1 MTTVIKPKRSFTPL
15 AIPAASALEIGE
27 LAMNASDGK
36 FYTKLT
42 NGTVKELGGAGS
54 VILQDVTTNGNIT
67 TNDIILNG
75 SDLIFEGLLENAFET
90 TLKVVEPTA
99 DNVIRLPNVSGD
111 VITTGNLTKD
121 GTTTGDPLTGEGDA
135 IAFAIALGG

>member
-1 MTTVIKPKRSFTPL
+1 MSTVIKPKRSFTPL
-15 AIPAASALEIGE
+15 AIPAASALEVGE

-36 FYTKLT
+36 FYTKLQ
-42 NGTVKELGGAGS
+42 NNTVKELGGAGS

-75 SDLIFEGLLENAFET
+75 SNLVFEGLLENAFET
-90 TLKVVEPTA
+90 TLKVVEPTG
-99 DNVIRLPNVSGD
+99 DRIIRLPNVNGD
-111 VITTGNLTKD
+111 IITTGNLTKD

>member
-1 MTTVIKPKRSFTPL
+1 MSTVIKPKRSFTPL

-121 GTTTGDPLTGEGDA
+121 GTTSGDPLTGEGDA

>member
-1 MTTVIKPKRSFTPL
+1 MSTVIKPKRSFTPL
-15 AIPAASALEIGE
+15 AIPAASALEVGE

-36 FYTKLT
+36 FYTKLQ
-42 NGTVKELGGAGS
+42 NNTVKELGGAGS

-67 TNDIILNG
+67 TNDIVLNG
-75 SDLIFEGLLENAFET
+75 SNLVFEGLLENAFET
-90 TLKVVEPTA
+90 TLKVVEPTG
-99 DNVIRLPNVSGD
+99 DRIIRLPNVNGD
-111 VITTGNLTKD
+111 IITTGNLTKD

>member
-1 MTTVIKPKRSFTPL
+1 
-15 AIPAASALEIGE
+15 
-27 LAMNASDGK
+27 MNASDGK
-36 FYTKLT
+36 FYTKLQ
-42 NGTVKELGGAGS
+42 NNTVKELGGAGS

-75 SDLIFEGLLENAFET
+75 SNLVFEGLLENAFET
-90 TLKVVEPTA
+90 TLKVVEPTG
-99 DNVIRLPNVSGD
+99 DRIIRLPNVNGD

>member
-1 MTTVIKPKRSFTPL
+1 MSTVIKPKRSFTPL
-15 AIPAASALEIGE
+15 AIPAASALEVGE

-36 FYTKLT
+36 FYTKLQ
-42 NGTVKELGGAGS
+42 NNTVKELGGAGS

-67 TNDIILNG
+67 TNDIVLNG
-75 SDLIFEGLLENAFET
+75 SNLVFEGLLENAFET
-90 TLKVVEPTA
+90 TLKVVEPTG
-99 DNVIRLPNVSGD
+99 DRIIRLPNVNGD

>member
-1 MTTVIKPKRSFTPL
+1 MATVIKPKRSEVALSVPGSSSL
-15 AIPAASALEIGE
+15 AVGE

-36 FYTKLT
+36 FYTKLS

-67 TNDIILNG
+67 TNNIVLNG
-75 SDLIFEGLLENAFET
+75 SDLVFEGYLANAYET
-90 TLKVVEPTA
+90 TLRVVEPTA
-99 DNVIRLPNVSGD
+99 DNLIKLPNVSGD

-121 GTTTGDPLTGEGDA
+121 GTATGDPLAAEGDA
-135 IAFAIALGG
+135 VAFAIALGG

>member
-1 MTTVIKPKRSFTPL
+1 MSTEIKKKLSFTPL
-15 AIPAASALEIGE
+15 QIPAASALEVGE

-36 FYTKLT
+36 FYTKLS

-67 TNDIILNG
+67 TNNIVLNG
-75 SDLIFEGLLENAFET
+75 SDLVFEGYLANAYET
-90 TLKVVEPTA
+90 TLRVVEPTA
-99 DNVIRLPNVSGD
+99 DNLIKLPNVSGD

-121 GTTTGDPLTGEGDA
+121 GTATGDPLAAEGDA
-135 IAFAIALGG
+135 VAFAIALGG

>member
-1 MTTVIKPKRSFTPL
+1 MSTVIKPKRSFTPL
-15 AIPAASALEIGE
+15 QIPAASALEVGE
-27 LAMNASDGK
+27 LSMNAADGK
-36 FYTKLT
+36 FYTKMQ

-75 SDLIFEGLLENAFET
+75 SNLVFEGLLENAFET
-90 TLKVVEPTA
+90 TLKVVEPTG
-99 DNVIRLPNVSGD
+99 DRIIRLPNVNGD
-111 VITTGNLTKD
+111 IITTGNLTKD

>member
-1 MTTVIKPKRSFTPL
+1 MSTVIKPKRSFTPL
-15 AIPAASALEIGE
+15 AIPAASALEVGE

-36 FYTKLT
+36 FYTKLQ
-42 NGTVKELGGAGS
+42 NNTVKELGGAGS

-75 SDLIFEGLLENAFET
+75 SNLVFEGLLENAFET

-99 DNVIRLPNVSGD
+99 DNIIRLPNVSGD

>member
-1 MTTVIKPKRSFTPL
+1 MSTVIKPKRSFTPL
-15 AIPAASALEIGE
+15 QIPASSALQIGE

-36 FYTKLT
+36 FYTKLQ

-67 TNDIILNG
+67 TNDIVLNG
-75 SDLIFEGLLENAFET
+75 SDLVFEGYLANAYET
-90 TLKVVEPTA
+90 TLRVVEPTA
-99 DNVIRLPNVSGD
+99 DNIVRLPNVSGD

-121 GTTTGDPLTGEGDA
+121 GTASGDPLAAEGDA
-135 IAFAIALGG
+135 VAFAIALGG

>member
-1 MTTVIKPKRSFTPL
+1 MSTVIKPKRSFTPL
-15 AIPAASALEIGE
+15 AIPAASALEVGE

-36 FYTKLT
+36 FYTKLQ
-42 NGTVKELGGAGS
+42 NNTVKELGGAGS

-75 SDLIFEGLLENAFET
+75 SNLVFEGLLENAFET
-90 TLKVVEPTA
+90 TLKVVEPTG
-99 DNVIRLPNVSGD
+99 DRIIRLPNVNGD

>member
-1 MTTVIKPKRSFTPL
+1 MSTVIKPKRSFTPL
-15 AIPAASALEIGE
+15 AIPAASALEVGE

-36 FYTKLT
+36 FYTKLQ
-42 NGTVKELGGAGS
+42 NNTVKELGGAGS

-75 SDLIFEGLLENAFET
+75 SNLVFEGLLENAFET
-90 TLKVVEPTA
+90 TLKVVEPTG
-99 DNVIRLPNVSGD
+99 DRIIRLPNVNGD

-121 GTTTGDPLTGEGDA
+121 GTTAGDPLTGEGTP
-135 IAFAIALGG
+135 LLLQLL

>member
-121 GTTTGDPLTGEGDA
+121 GTTSGDPLTGEGDA

>member
-1 MTTVIKPKRSFTPL
+1 MSTVIKPKRSFTPL
-15 AIPAASALEIGE
+15 AIPAASALEVGE

-36 FYTKLT
+36 FYTKLQ
-42 NGTVKELGGAGS
+42 NNTVKELGGAGS
-54 VILQDVTTNGNIT
+54 VILQDVATNGNIT

-75 SDLIFEGLLENAFET
+75 SNLVFEGLLENAFET
-90 TLKVVEPTA
+90 TLKVVEPTG
-99 DNVIRLPNVSGD
+99 DRIIRLPNVNGD

>member
-1 MTTVIKPKRSFTPL
+1 MSTVIKPKRSFTPL
-15 AIPAASALEIGE
+15 AIPASNVMEIGE

-36 FYTKLT
+36 FYTKLQ

-54 VILQDVTTNGNIT
+54 VILQDVTTNGNIS

-75 SDLIFEGLLENAFET
+75 SNLVFEGLLENAFET
-90 TLKVVEPTA
+90 TLKVVEPTG
-99 DNVIRLPNVSGD
+99 DRIVRLPNVSGD

-121 GTTTGDPLTGEGDA
+121 GTATGDPLAAEGDA
-135 IAFAIALGG
+135 VAFAIALGG

>member
-1 MTTVIKPKRSFTPL
+1 MSTVIKPKRSFTPL
-15 AIPAASALEIGE
+15 QIPAASALEIGE
-27 LAMNASDGK
+27 LSMNAADGK
-36 FYTKLT
+36 FYTKMQ

-75 SDLIFEGLLENAFET
+75 SDLVFEGYLANAYET
-90 TLKVVEPTA
+90 TLRVVEPTA
-99 DNVIRLPNVSGD
+99 DNIVRLPNVSGD

-121 GTTTGDPLTGEGDA
+121 GTASGDPLAAEGDA
-135 IAFAIALGG
+135 VAFAIALGG

>member
-42 NGTVKELGGAGS
+42 NGTVNELGGAGS

-121 GTTTGDPLTGEGDA
+121 GTTSGDPLTGEGDA